1 MNSSVYLENTTEGHN
16 KFWQAKIWVTGN
28 DEDFVSINWGKIG
41 TTGQQQTKAFDTRLA
56 CQLFINK
63 KAQEKLKEGY
73 VLVSEFPNTINATE
87 WVKYGKKL
95 NESKSLDSLDKEA
108 LEAVGEEG
116 NFLIPLDYN
125 IEPFSTSRFA
135 KLARAGYL
143 KGKLEPENTMF
154 SYKLTEKG
162 RKSIAKRVRA

>member
-1 MNSSVYLENTTEGHN
+1 M
-16 KFWQAKIWVTGN
+16 
-28 DEDFVSINWGKIG
+28 
-41 TTGQQQTKAFDTRLA
+41 
-56 CQLFINK
+56 
-63 KAQEKLKEGY
+63 
-73 VLVSEFPNTINATE
+73 
-87 WVKYGKKL
+87 KYGKKL

-125 IEPFSTSRFA
+125 IEPFSTSRFT